1 MLDQMDVASVS
12 AGAEIWE
19 KVVRKLRSRAM
30 PPVGLPRP
38 DDAAY
43 DSFATY
49 LETELDRAAVAR
61 PNPGRPPAHRLNRAE
76 YASAVRDLLA
86 MDVDGESLLPADDPG
101 YGFDNIGAVLA
112 VSPVLLERYLS
123 AARKITS
130 LAIGDTTIRPA
141 FETYRIPRLMMQ
153 EDRMS
158 EDLPFGSRGGIA
170 VRHQFPLDGEYV
182 LRIRLQRSKDE
193 RIVGLAEPHQLH
205 VLLDGQP
212 IKVFTVGGGYK
223 SNSEGFRRRTYAN
236 SYIQEGDVDAE
247 YERTADANLEFR
259 FAAKAGTRVVGVT
272 FRKEAVESEGMFEPP
287 LPDLAYQG
295 KGDDPTLANVS
306 IGGPYDATG
315 AGETPSRS
323 KIFVCRPTSSRDEAA
338 CAREILSKLA
348 RRAYRRPVTEGDVR
362 ALFTLYDDERKDGG
376 FEAGISMALQKIL
389 VSPEFLFRIE
399 RDPSSAAPDSAYRL
413 NDLELASRL
422 SFFLWSSMPDDELLD
437 VAVRGRLQDPAVL
450 EQQVRRMLGDPRSK
464 TLVSNFAGQW
474 LFLRNMRLVQPDV
487 ETFTDFDENLREAF
501 QTETE
506 LFIGSTLREDRS
518 VLDLLN
524 ADYTFLNERLAR
536 HYQIPNVYGSHFRRV
551 TLSDEAR
558 KGLLGQGSIL
568 TVTSYANRTSPTLR
582 GKWVLENI
590 LGAPPPPPPPNIPS
604 LRPRDDSG
612 KVLSLREQM
621 AQHRT
626 NPVCATCH
634 ARMDPIGFALDN
646 FNAIG
651 KWRTTDAGAV
661 IDASGTLPDG
671 AQFNGPAELRK
682 ILLRR
687 PEEFVTTVTEKLL
700 TYGLG
705 RGVEYYDIP
714 AVRKIVREA
723 APGQYRWS
731 SLIVGIAKSTPFQMR
746 RVEEP

>member
-1 MLDQMDVASVS
+1 MQPGQA
-12 AGAEIWE
+12 
-19 KVVRKLRSRAM
+19 RH
-30 PPVGLPRP
+30 
-38 DDAAY
+38 
-43 DSFATY
+43 
-49 LETELDRAAVAR
+49 RAAAR
-61 PNPGRPPAHRLNRAE
+61 F
-76 YASAVRDLLA
+76 S
-86 MDVDGESLLPADDPG
+86 
-101 YGFDNIGAVLA
+101 
-112 VSPVLLERYLS
+112 S
-123 AARKITS
+123 AAQRAARTR
-130 LAIGDTTIRPA
+130 RPA
-141 FETYRIPRLMMQ
+141 PERFSPNWPGAHI
-153 EDRMS
+153 
-158 EDLPFGSRGGIA
+158 
-170 VRHQFPLDGEYV
+170 VFP
-182 LRIRLQRSKDE
+182 
-193 RIVGLAEPHQLH
+193 A
-205 VLLDGQP
+205 
-212 IKVFTVGGGYK
+212 
-223 SNSEGFRRRTYAN
+223 
-236 SYIQEGDVDAE
+236 
-247 YERTADANLEFR
+247 
-259 FAAKAGTRVVGVT
+259 
-272 FRKEAVESEGMFEPP
+272 
-287 LPDLAYQG
+287 
-295 KGDDPTLANVS
+295 
-306 IGGPYDATG
+306 
-315 AGETPSRS
+315 
-323 KIFVCRPTSSRDEAA
+323 
-338 CAREILSKLA
+338 
-348 RRAYRRPVTEGDVR
+348 VTEGDVR
-362 ALFTLYDDERKDGG
+362 ALFTLYDDGRKDGG
-376 FEAGISMALQKIL
+376 FEAGIAMALQKIL

-413 NDLELASRL
+413 SDLELASRL

-437 VAVRGRLQDPAVL
+437 VAARGGLQDPAVL
-450 EQQVRRMLGDPRSK
+450 EQQVRRMLGDARSQ

-487 ETFTDFDENLREAF
+487 ETFTDFDENLRESF
-501 QTETE
+501 QKETE
-506 LFIGSTLREDRS
+506 LFIGSTLQEDRS
-518 VLDLLN
+518 VLDLLT

-536 HYQIPNVYGSHFRRV
+536 HYQIPNVYGSRFRRV
-551 TLSDEAR
+551 TVRDEAR

-604 LRPRDDSG
+604 LRPTNNEG

-671 AQFNGPAELRK
+671 AQFNGPAELRQV
-682 ILLRR
+682 LLRR

-746 RVEEP
+746 RSGEP

>member
-1 MLDQMDVASVS
+1 
-12 AGAEIWE
+12 
-19 KVVRKLRSRAM
+19 
-30 PPVGLPRP
+30 
-38 DDAAY
+38 
-43 DSFATY
+43 
-49 LETELDRAAVAR
+49 
-61 PNPGRPPAHRLNRAE
+61 
-76 YASAVRDLLA
+76 
-86 MDVDGESLLPADDPG
+86 
-101 YGFDNIGAVLA
+101 
-112 VSPVLLERYLS
+112 
-123 AARKITS
+123 
-130 LAIGDTTIRPA
+130 
-141 FETYRIPRLMMQ
+141 
-153 EDRMS
+153 
-158 EDLPFGSRGGIA
+158 
-170 VRHQFPLDGEYV
+170 
-182 LRIRLQRSKDE
+182 
-193 RIVGLAEPHQLH
+193 
-205 VLLDGQP
+205 
-212 IKVFTVGGGYK
+212 
-223 SNSEGFRRRTYAN
+223 
-236 SYIQEGDVDAE
+236 
-247 YERTADANLEFR
+247 
-259 FAAKAGTRVVGVT
+259 
-272 FRKEAVESEGMFEPP
+272 
-287 LPDLAYQG
+287 
-295 KGDDPTLANVS
+295 
-306 IGGPYDATG
+306 
-315 AGETPSRS
+315 
-323 KIFVCRPTSSRDEAA
+323 
-338 CAREILSKLA
+338 
-348 RRAYRRPVTEGDVR
+348 
-362 ALFTLYDDERKDGG
+362 
-376 FEAGISMALQKIL
+376 
-389 VSPEFLFRIE
+389 
-399 RDPSSAAPDSAYRL
+399 
-413 NDLELASRL
+413 
-422 SFFLWSSMPDDELLD
+422 
-437 VAVRGRLQDPAVL
+437 VRGRLQDPAVL